1 MPEKLTTSQQVAR
14 SLDQGWVH
22 TTSFIGSIL
31 SGMLIGWLLD
41 RWLGTDPWF
50 LVSLALVGA
59 YSGFM
64 RMWHYAKLAEQ
75 QAAEIRAAR
84 DAQPFGGASRD

>member
-1 MPEKLTTSQQVAR
+1 MPEKLTTSQQVSR
-14 SLDQGWVH
+14 SLDEGWVQ

-41 RWLGTDPWF
+41 RWLDTSPWF
-50 LVSLALVGA
+50 IVSLALVGA

-64 RMWHYAKLAEQ
+64 RMWHYAKLAER
-75 QAAEIRAAR
+75 QAEELRASKR
-84 DAQPFGGASRD
+84 QSRD